1 MLELEIFRD
10 VVKKL
15 NSNNI
20 SYMVSGSI
28 AMIYYSIPRMTR
40 DIDIVIKIGDIEDFY
55 NAFKDEYYTDIR
67 TIQDAVKNRSMFNI
81 IHLKEAIKIDFI
93 IRKDT
98 EYRKIEFERRKQIEI
113 DGFKVFIVTIEDLI
127 ISKLLWSKDSRSDFQ
142 INDIKN
148 LLKEKIE
155 VKYLENWVDRLG
167 LTVFYREI
175 SGGE

>member
-1 MLELEIFRD
+1 MFELKIFSD
-10 VVKKL
+10 VIKKL

-20 SYMVSGSI
+20 PYMVSGSV

-55 NAFKDEYYTDIR
+55 SAFKDEYYADIR

-81 IHLKEAIKIDFI
+81 IHLRQAIKIDFI

-98 EYRKIEFERRKQIEI
+98 EYRKIEFERRKQVEI

-167 LTVFYREI
+167 VTDFYREI
-175 SGGE
+175 SGGA

>member
-20 SYMVSGSI
+20 SYMISGSV
-28 AMIYYSIPRMTR
+28 AMMYYSIPRMTR
-40 DIDIVIKIGDIEDFY
+40 DIDIVIKIEDIEGFY
-55 NAFKDEYYTDIR
+55 NTFKDEYYIDIR

-81 IHLKEAIKIDFI
+81 IHLKEAMKIDFI

-98 EYRKIEFERRKQIEI
+98 EYRKIEFERRKQVEI
-113 DGFKVFIVTIEDLI
+113 DGSKVFIVTIEDLI
-127 ISKLLWSKDSRSDFQ
+127 ISKLLWSRDSRSDFQ

-148 LLKEKIE
+148 LLKEKID
-155 VKYLENWVDRLG
+155 VYYLDKWVDRLG
-167 LTVFYREI
+167 ITGFYREI